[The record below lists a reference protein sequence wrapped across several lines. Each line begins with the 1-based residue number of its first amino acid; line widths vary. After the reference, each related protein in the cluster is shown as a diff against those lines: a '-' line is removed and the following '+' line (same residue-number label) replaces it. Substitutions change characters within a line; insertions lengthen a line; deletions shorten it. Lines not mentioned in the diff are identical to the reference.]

1 MLSLDR
7 PLPKPTDISRP
18 YWDAAKNHYLAVQY
32 CHHCKELIF
41 YPRAVCPNDLRDDGL
56 EWVRLSGK
64 GKIYS
69 YTVIRK
75 AAHPAFMADTPY
87 AYAIIELE
95 EGLRMAS
102 NIVDCDPEAL
112 SIGMD
117 VEVTFDD
124 VNEEIT
130 LPKFK
135 LAK

>member
-1 MLSLDR
+1 M
-7 PLPKPTDISRP
+7 
-18 YWDAAKNHYLAVQY
+18 
-32 CHHCKELIF
+32 
-41 YPRAVCPNDLRDDGL
+41 
-56 EWVRLSGK
+56 RLTGK

-69 YTVIRK
+69 YTIVRK

-102 NIVDCDPEAL
+102 NIVDCNPEEL

-117 VEVTFDD
+117 VEVTFEDI
-124 VNEEIT
+124 NEEIT

-135 LAK
+135 LVE

>member
-1 MLSLDR
+1 
-7 PLPKPTDISRP
+7 
-18 YWDAAKNHYLAVQY
+18 
-32 CHHCKELIF
+32 
-41 YPRAVCPNDLRDDGL
+41 
-56 EWVRLSGK
+56 
-64 GKIYS
+64 
-69 YTVIRK
+69 
-75 AAHPAFMADTPY
+75 MADTPY